1 MSARQAQ
8 LYPHLQEA
16 LDARVL
22 STNEAWMLQDV
33 ILISPPGCRVELSQE
48 FEGPINKMMLFEA
61 EPLNDLPI

>member
-1 MSARQAQ
+1 
-8 LYPHLQEA
+8 
-16 LDARVL
+16 VL